1 MTLTLI
7 LLGICLTTNLALA
20 RLLYNKSNQ
29 LQELK
34 IKHKATQDYAERIA
48 LKHLKQTQSKTNT
61 KRTRRSKK
69 SVNNKNTDS

>member
-1 MTLTLI
+1 MTLILI

-48 LKHLKQTQSKTNT
+48 LKHLKQTKT
-61 KRTRRSKK
+61 KRTHRSKK
-69 SVNNKNTDS
+69 SANNKNTDS

>member
-1 MTLTLI
+1 MTLILI

-48 LKHLKQTQSKTNT
+48 LKHLKQTKT

-69 SVNNKNTDS
+69 SANNKNTDS